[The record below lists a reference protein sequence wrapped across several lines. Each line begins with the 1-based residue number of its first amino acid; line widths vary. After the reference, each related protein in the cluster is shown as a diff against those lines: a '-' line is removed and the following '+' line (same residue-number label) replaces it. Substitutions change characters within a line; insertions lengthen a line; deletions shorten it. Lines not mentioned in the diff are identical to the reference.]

1 MKLPWMKLLRLAFLF
16 ILLRIQLCYGDLADD
31 YSDDQPTAAPPPGQD
46 KCNGVF
52 LSYSFT
58 SRTKEYPHVK
68 NVTAQSWAFN
78 SIATIVNTGTE
89 EVKGWKMF
97 VGFQHREILVS
108 ASNAIIVDG
117 SGDFPVAVGNGT
129 TLAGYPT
136 TDLKTAIDTAGD
148 YSQISVQVQFAGTMF
163 GMKEKASPMPKTIKL
178 ANDGWNCPK
187 PSKYTTYMF
196 VCCKKNPKF
205 KAKSPKGKYLPMQY
219 GDLNFMYDVL
229 KAYEG
234 SYEAQVTMDN
244 NNPLGRLD
252 HWNLTWEWMR
262 GEFIYSMR
270 GAYTHKI
277 DFSDCIFGLPGQFL
291 KDFDF
296 SQVMNCEK
304 KPMIADLPTDRANDS
319 QIGKIPYCCRNGTL
333 LPPLMD
339 ESKARSIFQLRVYKL
354 PPDTPKTVLY
364 PPQRWN
370 ITGLLNPQYKCGPPI
385 RVDPTEFP
393 DPSGLQATTSAVASW
408 QVVCN
413 ITKPEKR
420 KTKCCVSF
428 SAYYNDSAIPCSTC
442 ACGCDDIDTDTCNP
456 NGRAMLL
463 PGDALLVPFA
473 NRTAKAKAFAYLK
486 HRPVPKKLPC
496 PDNCG
501 VSINWH
507 LNSDYKTGWTAR
519 ITLFNWEDTPF
530 EDWFAAIEMK
540 KAFPGYENVYSFN
553 GTKLKSVKNT
563 IFFQGL
569 PGLNYLVAETNGS
582 KPHGPRIPGKQQSVI
597 SFTKKQTPGIHVQH
611 GDGFPTKVFFN
622 GEECA
627 LPDDFPR
634 NSGHSSRVSLTAVI
648 FISVINFLLMTDRF
662 PWMIIG
668 DFFIFL

>member
-1 MKLPWMKLLRLAFLF
+1 MKMPWMNLLYLAFLF
-16 ILLRIQLCYGDLADD
+16 IPLRIQLCYGQDLAADYDD
-31 YSDDQPTAAPPPGQD
+31 DEPAPAPPPGQD
-46 KCNGVF
+46 NCNGVF
-52 LSYSFT
+52 LSYAFT
-58 SRTKEYPHVK
+58 SRTKELPHVK

-78 SIATIVNTGTE
+78 SIATIINSGTE
-89 EVKGWKMF
+89 EVKEWKMF

-108 ASNAIIVDG
+108 ASNAIVVDG

-129 TLAGYPT
+129 TIAGYPM
-136 TDLKTAIDTAGD
+136 TDLKTSIDTAGD
-148 YSQISVQVQFAGTMF
+148 YNQIAVQVQFTGTMF
-163 GMKEKASPMPKTIKL
+163 GLKEKVIPMPKTIKL
-178 ANDGWNCPK
+178 ANDGWDCPK
-187 PSKYTTYMF
+187 PTKYPTYMH
-196 VCCKKNPKF
+196 VCCKKNPKL
-205 KAKSPKGKYLPMQY
+205 KAKSPKGKYLPRQY

-229 KAYEG
+229 KSYEG

-270 GAYTHKI
+270 GAYTHRI
-277 DFSDCIFGLPGQFL
+277 DFSDCILGLPGHFL
-291 KDFDF
+291 KDLDF
-296 SQVMNCEK
+296 TQVMNCQK
-304 KPMIADLPTDRANDS
+304 KPVIADLPADRANDS
-319 QIGKIPYCCRNGTL
+319 NIGKIPYCCRNGTL

-354 PPDTPKTVLY
+354 PPDTAKTVLY

-370 ITGLLNPQYKCGPPI
+370 VTGALNPQYKCGAPI

-393 DPSGLQATTSAVASW
+393 EPSGLQATTSAIASW

-413 ITKPEKR
+413 ITKPEKK

-428 SAYYNDSAIPCSTC
+428 SAFYNDSAIPCSTC

-456 NGRAMLL
+456 NGRSMLL
-463 PGDALLVPFA
+463 PADALLVPFE
-473 NRTAKAKAFAYLK
+473 NRTAKAKAFAHLK
-486 HRPVPKKLPC
+486 HRTVPKKLPC

-507 LNSDYKTGWTAR
+507 INSDYKTGWTAR
-519 ITLFNWEDTPF
+519 VTLFNWGDSPF
-530 EDWFAAIEMK
+530 EDWFTAVEMK

-553 GTKLKSVKNT
+553 GTKLKSPKNT
-563 IFFQGL
+563 LFFQGL
-569 PGLNYLVAETNGS
+569 PGLNYLVAETNGTRV
-582 KPHGPRIPGKQQSVI
+582 HDPRVPGKQQSVI
-597 SFTKKQTPGIHVQH
+597 SFTKKQTPGINVRR
-611 GDGFPTKVFFN
+611 GDGFPSKVFFN

-634 NSGHSSRVSLTAVI
+634 NAAGHCSRVSFMAAI
-648 FISVINFLLMTDRF
+648 FISIMTFWLITDRF
-662 PWMIIG
+662 H
-668 DFFIFL
+668 